1 MGKVEG
7 TAPYTVLLTGLENQG
22 PAIRNYLRRQN
33 DLRLIEVGSSEISTR
48 GPETSTDQH
57 ADVVVVGSGLIQPL
71 AVAGR
76 LRQRSPHAQ
85 IVFLVSA
92 DRMDRFR
99 ASLPFVP
106 QLSDAWTAAAED
118 SEDAGAVILEA
129 ARAARRYE
137 AVATVFDRINRQIS
151 SKRALEEAT
160 RRERQ
165 LSLSERF
172 MATVLVQ
179 APDPIF
185 AVNSD
190 GEIISANNAAGH
202 LFLGYQNGTVGQPV
216 LSIFPDAV
224 RAEIKALLARARSGE
239 TFERFETLIA
249 VGENATRN
257 AAISLA
263 SIRDISGGMVGYA
276 VTMRDIT
283 DLKRAEQERKRLDE
297 IEDLLQ
303 RRQNVESLGQMASSI
318 AHEINQPLGA
328 IVTNGSAALRWLN
341 RDKPDLAEARTS
353 IDRIIKDGTRAT
365 QIISSIRSMVKMG
378 SHEKVQVDLNGLV
391 NDVLA
396 LVQGEIK
403 HNQVVVERK
412 LINNLP
418 RITADP
424 VQLQQVIL
432 NLIVNAIQAMTSVVA
447 RMRLLQ
453 VKTDIV
459 GSEVALTIEDSGS
472 GITSENISRIFEPFF
487 TTKPNGMGMGLSIC
501 RSIIEAHGGNL
512 SVSSAQPQ
520 GSAFRVML
528 PFEKA

>member
-1 MGKVEG
+1 MEG
-7 TAPYTVLLTGLENQG
+7 TTPYTVLLTGLEDQG
-22 PAIRNYLRRQN
+22 PAIRNYLRRKD

-57 ADVVVVGSGLIQPL
+57 TDVVVVGSGLIQPL

-85 IVFLVSA
+85 IVFLVST

-118 SEDAGAVILEA
+118 SEDAVGAVILEA
-129 ARAARRYE
+129 ARAARRHE

-151 SKRALEEAT
+151 SKGALGEAT

-165 LSLSERF
+165 ISLSERF

-185 AVNSD
+185 AVNPD
-190 GEIISANNAAGH
+190 GEIISANDAAGR
-202 LFLGYQNGTVGQPV
+202 LFLGYQNRTVGQPV
-216 LSIFPDAV
+216 LSLFPDAV
-224 RAEIKALLARARSGE
+224 RAEINALLARSRSGE
-239 TFERFETLIA
+239 SFERYETLIA

-263 SIRDISGGMVGYA
+263 PIRESGGGMVGYA

-297 IEDLLQ
+297 IEGLLQ

-328 IVTNGSAALRWLN
+328 IVANGSAALRWLN

-353 IDRIIKDGTRAT
+353 IDSIIKDGNRAT
-365 QIISSIRSMVKMG
+365 QIISSIRSMVKKG

-412 LINNLP
+412 LKSNLP

-432 NLIVNAIQAMTSVVA
+432 NLIVNALHAMASVVA
-447 RMRLLQ
+447 RVRLLQ
-453 VKTDIV
+453 VKTDVV
-459 GSEVALTIEDSGS
+459 GSQVALTIEDSGS
-472 GITSENISRIFEPFF
+472 GITAENISRIFEPFF

-512 SVSSAQPQ
+512 SVSSAQPH